1 MTLKNVPFSRFAE
14 YFLVVAETEN
24 LHKAAEQLFI
34 SVSAVHRQIALAEE
48 QLDIALFERL
58 PNGLKLTLA
67 GELLYSDLLRW
78 KKEFQQTRIRF
89 DEIQGLKRGSIELG
103 LISALSD
110 GFVIE
115 SLADLQQQYPWISFN
130 IHTHESKVIIQK
142 IINTEIDFGLILD
155 PIIHTQLEV
164 LSFIEIP
171 IGFVMSPDHA
181 LATQSKLTLADTFE
195 SRHIMADAPLII
207 HERVMAM
214 YKKQHIVPIHQTLT
228 NVIRLMISM
237 LKRNMG
243 IAILSYLDVYTAVA
257 NKELVFVPIHE
268 KGIQPLTLALCA
280 GQRRQLSR
288 ISQILIQQL
297 SRKMETLKVH
307 VNDQK

>member
-1 MTLKNVPFSRFAE
+1 
-14 YFLVVAETEN
+14 
-24 LHKAAEQLFI
+24 
-34 SVSAVHRQIALAEE
+34 
-48 QLDIALFERL
+48 
-58 PNGLKLTLA
+58 
-67 GELLYSDLLRW
+67 
-78 KKEFQQTRIRF
+78 
-89 DEIQGLKRGSIELG
+89 
-103 LISALSD
+103 
-110 GFVIE
+110 
-115 SLADLQQQYPWISFN
+115 
-130 IHTHESKVIIQK
+130 VIIQK

-228 NVIRLMISM
+228 NDIRLMISM

>member
-1 MTLKNVPFSRFAE
+1 MNVPFSRFAE

-34 SVSAVHRQIALAEE
+34 SVSAVHRQITLAEE
-48 QLDIALFERL
+48 QLGIALFERL

-78 KKEFQQTRIRF
+78 KKEFIQTRIRF
-89 DEIQGLKRGSIELG
+89 DEIQGLKRGSIEMG
-103 LISALSD
+103 LISALSE

-115 SLADLQQQYPWISFN
+115 TLAELQQQYPWITFN
-130 IHTHESKVIIQK
+130 IHTHESKAIIQK
-142 IINTEIDFGLILD
+142 LINTEIDFGLILD
-155 PIIHTQLEV
+155 PLVHAQLEV

-171 IGFVMSPDHA
+171 IGFIMSPQHI
-181 LATQSKLTLADTFE
+181 LATQPKLTLADTYE
-195 SRHIMADAPLII
+195 SRHIIADAPLMI

-214 YKKQHIVPIHQTLT
+214 YKKQHIVPVHQTLT
-228 NVIRLMISM
+228 NDIRLMISM

-243 IAILSYLDVYTAVA
+243 IAILSYLDVYTAVE
-257 NKELVFVPIHE
+257 NKELIFIPLQE
-268 KGIQPLTLALCA
+268 RAIQPLTLALCA

-297 SRKMETLKVH
+297 SRNMEELKIYPS
-307 VNDQK
+307 DKSSL